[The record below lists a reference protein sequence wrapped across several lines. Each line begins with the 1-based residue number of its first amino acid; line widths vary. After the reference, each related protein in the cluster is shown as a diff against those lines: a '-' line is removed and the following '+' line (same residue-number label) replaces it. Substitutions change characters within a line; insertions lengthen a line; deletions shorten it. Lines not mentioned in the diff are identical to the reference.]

1 MSAHD
6 DTGRTTTSVAVSAD
20 DGGVEVGISVDT
32 NTAIGNATQDNSAL
46 PTETT
51 NNKTIEGE
59 GADILHRPPRNNSP
73 KSQLE
78 FDLEVKATTTS
89 DDNKNLKM
97 NHSHDA
103 YEIQHKT
110 QAMRDLDVL
119 VGDDLDDEEEPVK
132 VTFALDVVRDDE
144 KKKERENKRR
154 LRREARQKKGPRHG
168 EWLFS
173 CTMDDIDEVVEDLM
187 SPFDGITDFM
197 CNQGDNDDDD
207 SIVEK
212 GGVAL

>member
-6 DTGRTTTSVAVSAD
+6 DKDGATTSVAVSAG
-20 DGGVEVGISVDT
+20 DGGVEVGISDDRKTV
-32 NTAIGNATQDNSAL
+32 IGNATLDNSAL

-51 NNKTIEGE
+51 NNNAYDGRSANIPQ
-59 GADILHRPPRNNSP
+59 RPPRNNSP

-78 FDLEVKATTTS
+78 FDLEVKATSS

-154 LRREARQKKGPRHG
+154 LRREARRKGPRHG

-173 CTMDDIDEVVEDLM
+173 CTMDDIDEVVEDLI

-197 CNQGDNDDDD
+197 CNQGDDGD